1 MSTWLWILA
10 AYFAGD
16 LAILCY
22 YAATG
27 RPIHVTK
34 GTLALAFITHV
45 GFIAVAVI
53 SATKGVTP

>member
-10 AYFAGD
+10 TYFALD
-16 LAILCY
+16 LAVLCY
-22 YAATG
+22 YAATRG
-27 RPIHVTK
+27 CIRVTA

-45 GFIAVAVI
+45 GFIVVAVI